1 MKLVM
6 SGLEHDSAPIE
17 LRERLS
23 FTKAQTIDISRK
35 ICADGN
41 VSGCVLIST
50 CNRTELY
57 VSCTGEVDPAEVLCR
72 AAGAED
78 TAYRRAFVTR
88 REELAADHLMRV
100 AAGLRSRIWGED
112 QIISQVKNAIALA
125 REAGTAD
132 SMLETLFR
140 SAVAA
145 GKEIRSKVR
154 LTALPTSAASMAV
167 AQVEDTLGTLD
178 GKRGLVIGN
187 GEMGRLA
194 ASLLE
199 QAGCQVNVTLRTYR
213 HGETVVPPGCGV
225 VAYEDRFVH
234 MDGIDLVIS
243 ATTSPHYTVA
253 KEQFDQLCIPPRI
266 LVDLAI
272 PRDIQPEIGEIPGV
286 ELYNVDDLGNFT
298 QKRAVPPEVEQIIDG
313 RMEQFYRWVHYKDC
327 LGSKESLKQ
336 ALMERILACGGDES
350 ASREDIAAMAV
361 DKTVELLLGGLSDC
375 ITPERLNRCEQK
387 IRSHTVAHHSG
398 T

>member
-1 MKLVM
+1 M
-6 SGLEHDSAPIE
+6 
-17 LRERLS
+17 
-23 FTKAQTIDISRK
+23 
-35 ICADGN
+35 C
-41 VSGCVLIST
+41 
-50 CNRTELY
+50 
-57 VSCTGEVDPAEVLCR
+57 
-72 AAGAED
+72 
-78 TAYRRAFVTR
+78 
-88 REELAADHLMRV
+88 
-100 AAGLRSRIWGED
+100 
-112 QIISQVKNAIALA
+112 
-125 REAGTAD
+125 
-132 SMLETLFR
+132 
-140 SAVAA
+140 
-145 GKEIRSKVR
+145 IRDR
-154 LTALPTSAASMAV
+154 
-167 AQVEDTLGTLD
+167 
-178 GKRGLVIGN
+178 
-187 GEMGRLA
+187 
-194 ASLLE
+194 LE

-350 ASREDIAAMAV
+350 TSREDIAAMAV
-361 DKTVELLLGGLSDC
+361 DKRWSCCLGGCRTAS
-375 ITPERLNRCEQK
+375 P
-387 IRSHTVAHHSG
+387 RSG
-398 T
+398 